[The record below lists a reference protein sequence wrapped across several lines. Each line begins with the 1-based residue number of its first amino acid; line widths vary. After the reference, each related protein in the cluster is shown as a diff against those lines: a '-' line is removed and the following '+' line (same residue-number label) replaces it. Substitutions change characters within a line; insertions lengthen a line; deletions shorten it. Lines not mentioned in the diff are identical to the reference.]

1 MIINMVVLVEKMINV
16 VEKMVEKLI
25 MLKRV
30 TNYKNQPP
38 WAVPQLWRRTWNPKN
53 VNNRAKVVGT
63 ARRPDRS
70 RGLSCGR
77 GVDCRLL
84 LQLAAQLL
92 RFGCPPA
99 WGRR

>member
-1 MIINMVVLVEKMINV
+1 MINMVILVEKMINV

-53 VNNRAKVVGT
+53 INNRAKVIGA

-70 RGLSCGR
+70 RGLSCGG
-77 GVDCRLL
+77 GVDRRLL

-92 RFGCPPA
+92 RLGRPPA
-99 WGRR
+99 W